1 MQWPRRLNPKNLL
14 FSLTVISI
22 FKNRPGSDGHLPL
35 IGDVIEKPDWQTI
48 CPPGSCPEGSMMKT
62 DCTCTAPEDPCSAC
76 PFDTYCQLSST
87 LMCIDCTCGFCDSK
101 ESDCCEFNGVNN
113 CKSAGGAADNKEC
126 TMQNDFFPAF
136 EGAGN
141 LCGGV
146 EIFRTA
152 VPNGC
157 GCKPNSDSP
166 CTYNKEWG
174 EKPNKC
180 FLCTANDL
188 SIQNVSQ
195 NVTEE
200 VACLLRRPP

>member
-87 LMCIDCTCGFCDSK
+87 LMCIDCTCGFCNSK

-126 TMQNDFFPAF
+126 TIQNDFFPAF